1 MTRNRK
7 FTQLTALA
15 GLAALAACDS
25 STGAGM
31 GTVRLLLTDAPAGV
45 ASATVWISRAELIP
59 GNVLITDFG
68 GVSTEYDLL
77 ALQGGVTALLG
88 EALIPVGD
96 YAQLRLIVDSAR
108 VVLEAPLL
116 FEDGSSEK
124 TLTVPSG
131 LQTGIKVD
139 FSGPVHVEPGVTM
152 LVADFDVDRS
162 FVFQGP
168 PQGPKSVSFK
178 PVIHATV
185 ADIAGS
191 IAGTVNPEGA
201 RRQPPWRRWCRA
213 MSPRRWPR
221 PHLMR
226 LLAPMSCGTAAG
238 RTRLDQ
244 GDVFQAASQ
253 ANVVVGDA
261 EDVVGVD
268 FARALN
274 RLSAAR
280 GAGWSL
286 PLCSQWP
293 ARARAG
299 PIFSRM
305 ERQLARTVAI
315 IVVIAVLG
323 GLLLLDRADRVAR
336 AQRAARAAA
345 AADSARAI
353 TDNPDSVRIVTAAIA
368 AYDADRQA
376 RGLEPS
382 RCVSCPT
389 YRTARVVVR
398 FIPERLCGATDGAR
412 PGEEHQPSRP

>member
-68 GVSTEYDLL
+68 GVSTAYDLL
-77 ALQGGVTALLG
+77 SLQGGVTALLG

-108 VVLEAPLL
+108 VVLEAPLV
-116 FEDGSSEK
+116 FEDGTSEK

-139 FSGPVHVEPGVTM
+139 FSGPVHVEPGVTV

-185 ADIAGS
+185 ADVAGS

-201 RRQPPWRRWCRA
+201 RASAALAAVVSSNVAETVATATPDATTGAYVLRYLPP
-213 MSPRRWPR
+213 
-221 PHLMR
+221 
-226 LLAPMSCGTAAG
+226 GTYNVLIKATG
-238 RTRLDQ
+238 
-244 GDVFQAASQ
+244 FQAASVL
-253 ANVVVGDA
+253 NVQVADA
-261 EDVVGVD
+261 EDVTGVD
-268 FARALN
+268 FTLV
-274 RLSAAR
+274 
-280 GAGWSL
+280 
-286 PLCSQWP
+286 P
-293 ARARAG
+293 
-299 PIFSRM
+299 
-305 ERQLARTVAI
+305 
-315 IVVIAVLG
+315 
-323 GLLLLDRADRVAR
+323 
-336 AQRAARAAA
+336 
-345 AADSARAI
+345 
-353 TDNPDSVRIVTAAIA
+353 
-368 AYDADRQA
+368 
-376 RGLEPS
+376 
-382 RCVSCPT
+382 
-389 YRTARVVVR
+389 
-398 FIPERLCGATDGAR
+398 
-412 PGEEHQPSRP
+412 